1 MFRRMKH
8 ILKFDLQRLTKVTY
22 AWLID
27 SWDLDKDTLHKS
39 DQGNEV
45 LLQQFGRIKGQN
57 AWISGYVHSR
67 RTSNRRASKS
77 LAMKVKQV
85 DGIWFCLN
93 VTDNRERDVSGW
105 NLQALYSASSGTT
118 KTMLPWR
125 SKLAS
130 HIRFNEW
137 MSSKIHLWGCRYAL
151 SSVSIAHYC

>member
-27 SWDLDKDTLHKS
+27 PWDLDKDTLHKS

-57 AWISGYVHSR
+57 ARISGYVHSR

-93 VTDNRERDVSGW
+93 VTDNLERDVSGW
-105 NLQALYSASSGTT
+105 NLQALYSASSATT

-125 SKLAS
+125 SKLNPL
-130 HIRFNEW
+130 HCIRTWKNI
-137 MSSKIHLWGCRYAL
+137 KQK
-151 SSVSIAHYC
+151 SI